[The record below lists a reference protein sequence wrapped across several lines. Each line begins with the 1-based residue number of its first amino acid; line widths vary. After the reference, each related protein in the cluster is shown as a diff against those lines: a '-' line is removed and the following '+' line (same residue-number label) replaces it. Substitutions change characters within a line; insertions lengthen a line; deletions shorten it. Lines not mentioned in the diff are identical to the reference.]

1 MEPRETPKTNPPG
14 AAGASVPG
22 AVGVSPAGAVGT
34 SLPGAA
40 GAAAGV
46 GSSGAVGAVAGVD
59 PAGAAGVGSPGAV
72 GASSAGAAGTSPSDA
87 AGVSPAGAVGTSLP
101 GAAGA
106 SPSSAAGVGSAGAV
120 GTSLPGAVR
129 ASIADSLA
137 AVDAEL
143 ARRYPGD
150 PGTRQPVHTVY
161 VPADLF
167 TAGTV
172 RDWGDR
178 ALAALD
184 EHARDAA
191 SFAAV
196 LGLPDDLA
204 EPVHTRVRAKLA
216 REPVE
221 DLRIDFE
228 DGYGLR
234 PDAEEDAAADRAAAL
249 VAAACAEGTAPPYV
263 GIRMKCLEA
272 AVRDRGIRTL
282 DIFLTGLLAAGGLP
296 DGLVL
301 TLPKVTYAEQ
311 VTAMARLCE
320 EFEKAR
326 GLARGRLGFEIQIE
340 TTQAVLG
347 SDGRATVAR
356 MIDAAEGRAT
366 GLHYGTFD
374 YSAACGVGAAHQS
387 MEHPAADH
395 AKAVMQV
402 AAAGT
407 GVRLS
412 DGSTNVLPVGPTERV
427 HDAWRLH
434 HRLVRRSLARAYYQG
449 WDMHPGH
456 LPTRYAAVY
465 AFYREGLEAAAE
477 RLAAYVARTAGGT
490 GIADE
495 PATAKALSGH
505 LLRGLDCGA
514 LDGAEVERLTGL
526 DRAELDALAGR
537 TPAAP

>member
-1 MEPRETPKTNPPG
+1 MTQHET
-14 AAGASVPG
+14 
-22 AVGVSPAGAVGT
+22 VGT
-34 SLPGAA
+34 SLPR
-40 GAAAGV
+40 GV
-46 GSSGAVGAVAGVD
+46 REGITA
-59 PAGAAGVGSPGAV
+59 
-72 GASSAGAAGTSPSDA
+72 
-87 AGVSPAGAVGTSLP
+87 
-101 GAAGA
+101 
-106 SPSSAAGVGSAGAV
+106 
-120 GTSLPGAVR
+120 
-129 ASIADSLA
+129 SLA
-137 AVDAEL
+137 PVDADL

-150 PGTRQPVHTVY
+150 SGTRQPVHTVY
-161 VPADLF
+161 VPADAL
-167 TAGTV
+167 TEDTV
-172 RDWGDR
+172 RDWGDQ

-184 EHARDAA
+184 AHAPDAGA
-191 SFAAV
+191 LAAV
-196 LGLPDDLA
+196 LGLPDELA
-204 EPVHTRVRAKLA
+204 GPVYRRVRAKLE

-228 DGYGLR
+228 DGYGPR
-234 PDAEEDAAADRAAAL
+234 PDAEEDAAAAHAAAL
-249 VAAACAEGTAPPYV
+249 VAAAHAAGTAPPYA
-263 GIRMKCLEA
+263 GIRMKCMEA

-282 DIFLTGLLAAGGLP
+282 DIFLTGLMDSGGLP

-311 VTAMARLCE
+311 VSAMVRLCE

-326 GLARGRLGFEIQIE
+326 GLPAGRLGFEIQIE
-340 TTQAVLG
+340 TTQSILG

-356 MIDAAEGRAT
+356 MIDAAQGRAT

-374 YSAACGVGAAHQS
+374 YSASCGVSAAHQA
-387 MEHPAADH
+387 MDHPVADH

-465 AFYREGLEAAAE
+465 AFYREGLETAAA
-477 RLAAYVARTAGGT
+477 RLAAYVNRTGGDVM
-490 GIADE
+490 DE

-514 LDGAEVERLTGL
+514 VDAAEVGQLTGL
-526 DRAELDALAGR
+526 SRAELDALAGR
-537 TPAAP
+537 APR